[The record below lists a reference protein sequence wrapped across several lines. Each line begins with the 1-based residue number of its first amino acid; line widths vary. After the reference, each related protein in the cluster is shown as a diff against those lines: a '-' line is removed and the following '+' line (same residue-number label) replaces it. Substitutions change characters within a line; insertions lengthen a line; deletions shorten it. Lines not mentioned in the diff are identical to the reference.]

1 MPHRLH
7 TARVTRPWHWG
18 IAIVSDA
25 SLGGE
30 IPEVDP
36 ARGVTGNRSGVIVLV
51 RHAQD
56 IPSFEGEFDWAEA
69 TLTVTLWEEDDAG
82 PAERAV
88 IYDDSLRTPSGR
100 LSIGD
105 ADDDVIVT
113 THHELTRVIV
123 SVADPADKAP
133 DSVWIDLYPQYA
145 TEAD

>member
-7 TARVTRPWHWG
+7 SAIVTRPWHWG

-36 ARGVTGNRSGVIVLV
+36 ARGVTGNHNGLIILV

-56 IPSFEGEFDWAEA
+56 IPSFDGEFDWAEA
-69 TLTVTLWEEDDAG
+69 TVTVTLWEDD
-82 PAERAV
+82 PASPERPV
-88 IYDDSLRTPSGR
+88 IYDDSLDTPSGR

-105 ADDDVIVT
+105 ADDDLVVAA
-113 THHELTRVIV
+113 HHGRTRVVV
-123 SVADPADKAP
+123 SVTDPSDKAP
-133 DSVWIDLYPQYA
+133 DSVWVDLYPQYS